1 MFNAPALFGLLNFPQ
16 MWLAIPLALAFSF
29 CYAASRNEEPK
40 KLVRHALRVAF
51 WLFFFL
57 ALVAAILYF
66 VV

>member
-1 MFNAPALFGLLNFPQ
+1 MFDAPALFGLLSFPQ

-29 CYAASRNEEPK
+29 CYAASREEDTK
-40 KLVRHALRVAF
+40 KLVRRALRVAF

-57 ALVAAILYF
+57 ALVATILYF

>member
-1 MFNAPALFGLLNFPQ
+1 

-57 ALVAAILYF
+57 ALVATILYF